1 MPSISVIGNNPGSI
15 ELSLPLPKTHVLYEV
30 VNWQLAK
37 RRRGT
42 ASTQTRAEVSR
53 TGKKLYSQKGTGNA
67 RHGDRSAPI
76 YVGGGAAFGPKPR
89 DYSYTLPKKVRKLG
103 LAMAV
108 SSRVAEGK
116 VLAVDGFNLD
126 GKTKGFLAWAKAN
139 GMDGSERVFL
149 VTNDEMAIRAAKNL
163 HWVTAVKAAGLN
175 CYDVLR
181 HQQLV
186 ADKAVLEAVGTSLNF
201 KADQVEK
208 AEARAVAVK
217 ATNEANAL
225 KANPMPEAAVRASKG
240 PKGTLAKAMIAAE
253 TKVVAA
259 PKAAKPAK
267 VTAEVAPKAVN
278 TEVQSLK
285 SEVVAEAAPKA
296 AKKAAAGDDL
306 KRIEGIGPKINDAL
320 LAAGINTFAELA
332 AASEDSL
339 KAALESAGMR
349 SHPSIGT
356 WAEQS
361 GYLARGDEAGFVA
374 LTEKLVAGRR
384 EEGDA

>member
-1 MPSISVIGNNPGSI
+1 MPSISVIGNNPGSL
-15 ELSLPLPKTHVLYEV
+15 ELTLPTAKTHVLYEV

-89 DYSYTLPKKVRKLG
+89 NYDYTLPKKVRKLG

-108 SSRVAEGK
+108 SSRVSEGK
-116 VLAVDGFNLD
+116 VLAVDGFSLD
-126 GKTKGFLAWAKAN
+126 GKTKGFLAWAKEH

-149 VTNDEMAIRAAKNL
+149 VTDDLMAIRAAKNL

-181 HQQLV
+181 HEQLV
-186 ADKAVLEAVGTSLNF
+186 ADKAVLLAVGTSLNF
-201 KADQVEK
+201 KAEQLQK
-208 AEARAVAVK
+208 AEARAAALK
-217 ATNEANAL
+217 ADNEAIAL
-225 KANPMPEAAVRASKG
+225 KANPMPVPQARASKG
-240 PKGTLAKAMIAAE
+240 PKGTLAKATLAASS
-253 TKVVAA
+253 KADVVAKPA
-259 PKAAKPAK
+259 KAAKPAK
-267 VTAEVAPKAVN
+267 VAIEDAVVEVAPKAAQKV
-278 TEVQSLK
+278 
-285 SEVVAEAAPKA
+285 
-296 AKKAAAGDDL
+296 AAGDDL

-320 LAAGINTFAELA
+320 LSAGINTFAELA
-332 AASEDSL
+332 AATEDSL
-339 KAALESAGMR
+339 KAALETAGMR
-349 SHPSIGT
+349 SHPSMGT

-361 GYLARGDEAGFVA
+361 GYLARGDEAGFVT
-374 LTEKLVAGRR
+374 LTEKLVAGRAVPT
-384 EEGDA
+384 EDKEGDA

>member
-1 MPSISVIGNNPGSI
+1 MPSISVIGNNPGSL
-15 ELSLPLPKTHVLYEV
+15 ELNLPTAKTHVLYEV

-108 SSRVAEGK
+108 SSRVSEGK

-181 HQQLV
+181 HEQLV

-201 KADQVEK
+201 KADAAEK
-208 AEARAVAVK
+208 NQARA
-217 ATNEANAL
+217 TAL
-225 KANPMPEAAVRASKG
+225 KASNDTDAANAHPMPIAAARASKG
-240 PKGTLAKAMIAAE
+240 PKGVVAKAALAAE
-253 TKVVAA
+253 GKAVVAPKVKVA
-259 PKAAKPAK
+259 KVKAEVETLKAAPE
-267 VTAEVAPKAVN
+267 TAQVEEVAPKA
-278 TEVQSLK
+278 T
-285 SEVVAEAAPKA
+285 
-296 AKKAAAGDDL
+296 KKAIAGDDL

-320 LAAGINTFAELA
+320 LAAGISTFAELA
-332 AASEDSL
+332 GSSEESL
-339 KAALESAGMR
+339 KTALESADMR

-356 WAEQS
+356 WAEQAAL
-361 GYLARGDEAGFVA
+361 LANGDEAGFVA
-374 LTEKLVAGRR
+374 LTEKLVAGRK